1 MRECNALEAHF
12 CHPGMFTFPL
22 KKWSKNLLCC
32 NTYLAKSVT
41 LIPFHPLV
49 FSLTVS
55 VALGFS
61 AEQTSLYSFNF
72 SIKIVTVKSALIQR
86 NGKLYQGVLVLKK
99 KLVQR
104 NRFFLNNRDGFPF

>member
-1 MRECNALEAHF
+1 M
-12 CHPGMFTFPL
+12 
-22 KKWSKNLLCC
+22 CC

-61 AEQTSLYSFNF
+61 AEQTFLCYSNF
-72 SIKIVTVKSALIQR
+72 AVKFVTVKSSLPQR
-86 NGKLYQGVLVLKK
+86 NDKLYQGS
-99 KLVQR
+99 
-104 NRFFLNNRDGFPF
+104 